1 MRALPEGYSLRT
13 DAIYLVLDYRGSE
26 LARELLAHSS
36 YASAARLLRRK
47 AREHNRYGIDR

>member
-1 MRALPEGYSLRT
+1 MRELPEGYSLRT